1 MIAAI
6 DNGLHGGI
14 VAIDEGMNVVFQSRT
29 PTMAVGGKRIYDMAG
44 MICVLEILKDIG
56 VSSVILEEARPMRGK
71 GDTPVTAFSVGYGF
85 GIWTALLVAE
95 NLFYSVVPPRTWQA
109 VCKGIPGVDTKERSI
124 ALCKLELPTLDLQ
137 PGRCTTD
144 HDGLADA
151 GCMCLYG
158 LRTRR
163 VSEQVQEFTKGIMR

>member
-14 VAIDEGMNVVFQSRT
+14 VAIDEGMQVVYQSRT
-29 PTMAVGGKRIYDMAG
+29 PTMSNGGKRIFDING
-44 MICVLEILKDIG
+44 MICVLDGLKDLG
-56 VSSVILEEARPMRGK
+56 VSSVILEEARPMRTK
-71 GDTPVTAFSVGYGF
+71 GDTAVTAFSVGYGF
-85 GIWTALLVAE
+85 GVWTALLVAE
-95 NLFYSVVPPRTWQA
+95 NLPYSVVPPRTWQA
-109 VCKGIPGVDTKERSI
+109 VCKGVPGQDTKERSI

-158 LRTRR
+158 LRTRKI
-163 VSEQVQEFTKGIMR
+163 SEQVQELTKGIRR

>member
-29 PTMAVGGKRIYDMAG
+29 PTMNIGSKHIYDING
-44 MICVLEILKDIG
+44 MLRAVESLRDIG

-85 GIWTALLVAE
+85 GVWTALLMA
-95 NLFYSVVPPRTWQA
+95 NILPYSVVPPRTWQA
-109 VCKGIPGVDTKERSI
+109 VCKGVPGQDTKERSI

-158 LRTRR
+158 LRTRKI
-163 VSEQVQEFTKGIMR
+163 SEQVQELTKGIRR